1 METTAIE
8 QTKHSIFDAV
18 AVEAFRKE
26 HNLQP
31 FRMKQIYHEI
41 FKNSVLDFQEM
52 TALAK
57 DLRDNLTA
65 QFEIIPFKLKELHEG
80 EDTTKFLFELP
91 DGNVIESVVMFHF
104 HEIIEESDEYKQGF
118 TTLVDG
124 KKLNRLTVCI
134 SSQVGCSVGCIF
146 CVTGKLGLMKNLDA
160 QTIFWQVVFVNNY
173 LKNKLGKREDGTWFG
188 IRNVVFMGMWEPL
201 LNYENVKSAI
211 EVMLDRQKLS
221 LSRRHITV
229 STSGIIPGIQK
240 MMDDKL
246 DVMLALSLHAPNQKL
261 REELIPTISKVYT
274 LDLLMDQMDRFV
286 AEEDKRIFYEYIMIK
301 DRTDKPELAYQ
312 LIDLLRHRQKHAH
325 LNLIPYNENPAIDLE
340 ESSRNKIMA
349 FKRIL
354 EDGGITVTVRDTMW
368 RGVKGACGQ
377 LGYEKVYQ
385 HREEIKKTG
394 KNMRV
399 LGR

>member
-1 METTAIE
+1 
-8 QTKHSIFDAV
+8 
-18 AVEAFRKE
+18 
-26 HNLQP
+26 
-31 FRMKQIYHEI
+31 
-41 FKNSVLDFQEM
+41 
-52 TALAK
+52 
-57 DLRDNLTA
+57 
-65 QFEIIPFKLKELHEG
+65 
-80 EDTTKFLFELP
+80 
-91 DGNVIESVVMFHF
+91 
-104 HEIIEESDEYKQGF
+104 
-118 TTLVDG
+118 
-124 KKLNRLTVCI
+124 
-134 SSQVGCSVGCIF
+134 
-146 CVTGKLGLMKNLDA
+146 
-160 QTIFWQVVFVNNY
+160 
-173 LKNKLGKREDGTWFG
+173 
-188 IRNVVFMGMWEPL
+188 
-201 LNYENVKSAI
+201 
-211 EVMLDRQKLS
+211 MLDRQILS

-354 EDGGITVTVRDTMW
+354 EDGGITVTVRDTM
-368 RGVKGACGQ
+368 
-377 LGYEKVYQ
+377 
-385 HREEIKKTG
+385 
-394 KNMRV
+394 
-399 LGR
+399 

>member
-1 METTAIE
+1 MKTTAIE

-104 HEIIEESDEYKQGF
+104 HEIIEDSDEYKQGF

-160 QTIFWQVVFVNNY
+160 QTIF
-173 LKNKLGKREDGTWFG
+173 
-188 IRNVVFMGMWEPL
+188 
-201 LNYENVKSAI
+201 
-211 EVMLDRQKLS
+211 
-221 LSRRHITV
+221 
-229 STSGIIPGIQK
+229 
-240 MMDDKL
+240 
-246 DVMLALSLHAPNQKL
+246 
-261 REELIPTISKVYT
+261 
-274 LDLLMDQMDRFV
+274 
-286 AEEDKRIFYEYIMIK
+286 
-301 DRTDKPELAYQ
+301 
-312 LIDLLRHRQKHAH
+312 
-325 LNLIPYNENPAIDLE
+325 
-340 ESSRNKIMA
+340 
-349 FKRIL
+349 
-354 EDGGITVTVRDTMW
+354 
-368 RGVKGACGQ
+368 
-377 LGYEKVYQ
+377 
-385 HREEIKKTG
+385 
-394 KNMRV
+394 
-399 LGR
+399 